1 MKRLLFGSMLAVAIV
16 GAGGMTPML
25 ASAQT
30 SSTDNLVQG
39 GLTLPRSHQYQA
51 YDSAAARYENVR
63 VESVPDRVSKK
74 QMVYDRTAKLW
85 VYHPSVGGLNPMYS
99 ATAEA
104 PPSGAREW
112 QRVHGKVQSVSG
124 NTVTVK
130 TDDGRTLSVDASRV
144 SNEIRGALT
153 PDEGVTLIGFAGSDA
168 TKFRAR
174 YIQQDSS
181 DPSRG
186 GTAVG
191 QTPTPAA
198 ADGKSWQRVHGKVQ
212 SVSGT
217 TVTVKA
223 DDGRTLTVDAAQVS
237 AEIRGALK
245 PDAGVTLVGFAGD
258 QPTRF
263 TARYIEQDSSAGA
276 APSALP
282 GPVDEK
288 SWQRI
293 HGTVRAVSGT
303 TLSMKAD
310 DGRDLKVDMKE
321 VGEAIRQSLT
331 SGDKVLVIG
340 FYRGDQNTVAAR
352 YVEKAPK

>member
-16 GAGGMTPML
+16 GAGAVTPMF

-30 SSTDNLVQG
+30 TSSDSLVQG

-51 YDSAAARYENVR
+51 YDSAAGRYENVR

-104 PPSGAREW
+104 PSGTGGTRDW

-130 TDDGRTLSVDASRV
+130 TDDGRTLNVDAARV
-144 SNEIRGALT
+144 SGEVRGALT

-181 DPSRG
+181 DPSHG
-186 GTAVG
+186 GTA
-191 QTPTPAA
+191 
-198 ADGKSWQRVHGKVQ
+198 
-212 SVSGT
+212 
-217 TVTVKA
+217 
-223 DDGRTLTVDAAQVS
+223 AAQPPAS
-237 AEIRGALK
+237 S
-245 PDAGVTLVGFAGD
+245 
-258 QPTRF
+258 
-263 TARYIEQDSSAGA
+263 TAS
-276 APSALP
+276 PSALP
-282 GPVDEK
+282 GAVDEK
-288 SWQRI
+288 AWQRI
-293 HGTVRAVSGT
+293 HGTVNSLSGT
-303 TLSMKAD
+303 TLTLKAD
-310 DGRDLKVDMKE
+310 DGRNLNVDVKE
-321 VGEAIRQSLT
+321 VGEGIRQSLT
-331 SGDKVLVIG
+331 TGEKVTVIG
-340 FYRGDQNTVAAR
+340 FYRGDQNNVAAR
-352 YVEKAPK
+352 YVQKDSSNK

>member
-16 GAGGMTPML
+16 GAGAVTPMF

-30 SSTDNLVQG
+30 SSSDSLVQG

-99 ATAEA
+99 ATAA
-104 PPSGAREW
+104 APSGTRGW
-112 QRVHGKVQSVSG
+112 QRVHGKVQSVNG
-124 NTVTVK
+124 NTVTLK
-130 TDDGRTLSVDASRV
+130 TDDGRTLTVDASQV
-144 SNEIRGALT
+144 SGEIRGALT
-153 PDEGVTLIGFAGSDA
+153 ADAGVTLIGFAGSDA
-168 TKFRAR
+168 TKFTAR

-212 SVSGT
+212 SVSGN

-223 DDGRTLTVDAAQVS
+223 DDGRTLSVDAAQVS

-293 HGTVRAVSGT
+293 HGTVSAVSGT